1 MVLTVHYQL
10 ATTGHEAHARKL
22 VQPLR
27 QAALDLP
34 FQPVGGIGAQ
44 SAILAGFLGA
54 LKDAM
59 GQAPSTGPLEAPITG
74 YPNFEHLAAEG
85 QRLLPEQLQRM
96 LKTSVER
103 Q

>member
-1 MVLTVHYQL
+1 M
-10 ATTGHEAHARKL
+10 HARKL

-27 QAALDLP
+27 QATLDLP
-34 FQPVGGIGAQ
+34 FQPVGEMGTQ
-44 SAILAGFLGA
+44 SAMLAGFLGA

-59 GQAPSTGPLEAPITG
+59 GQAPNAGTFEAPITG

-85 QRLLPEQLQRM
+85 HRLLPEQLQRM
-96 LKTSVER
+96 LQTFFER